1 MERFDQKRNM
11 SKYSAKGAAIGAAI
25 GAFAAGTK
33 GAVVGGAVGGYFGS
47 KATGVSD
54 TKQGVQETV
63 SEFRAAKKDD
73 APMP

>member
-1 MERFDQKRNM
+1 MEKFDRKRSM
-11 SKYSAKGAAIGAAI
+11 SKYSAKGAALGAAV

-54 TKQGVQETV
+54 KKQGMKETV
-63 SEFRAAKKDD
+63 SEFRAAKTDD